1 MTTSKTDTGFMDI
14 SLKSMP
20 KSLIEFI
27 DNLAKIHRRSRSAEI
42 VTLLET
48 MKKMTLGTLAKEGYV
63 KLHTD
68 GTYELTTKGKEAVRE
83 KLKEKR

>member
-1 MTTSKTDTGFMDI
+1 MTTSKTDAGFMDI

-48 MKKMTLGTLAKEGYV
+48 MKNIALGTLAKDGYV

-68 GTYELTTKGKEAVRE
+68 GTYKLTMKGKEAVRE
-83 KLKEKR
+83 KLNEKK